1 MSLEIS
7 FSRYSSLTK
16 GAQELW
22 LLSAVVA
29 FVVPESRLVR
39 VFFSAMTRVFL
50 SRGWEQIMFQIFILN
65 TDRGFILLLCISSVK
80 HKRLSLSLKIYKKN
94 IYWPVLT
101 LKIFIY
107 LSKLFCCT
115 QCLHWD
121 IKTNS
126 YNSCSRK

>member
-39 VFFSAMTRVFL
+39 VFFSTMTRVFL

-65 TDRGFILLLCISSVK
+65 SDRGFILLLWISSVK
-80 HKRLSLSLKIYKKN
+80 HKSISLSLQIYIIKYRPM
-94 IYWPVLT
+94 YWPVLT

-107 LSKLFCCT
+107 ESKLFCYT
-115 QCLHWD
+115 QFLHWD
-121 IKTNS
+121 IK
-126 YNSCSRK
+126 RQLM